1 MQLEMSKIFE
11 NDGDFNDQYNIDIDK
26 QKLNS
31 KNFFIKNNKY
41 KTKIINIFNS
51 INKNYIFII
60 FLLVISMLLLINII
74 QIKNL
79 SNKQILFKD
88 KEGSY
93 LNQINKKKEIK
104 ICICSLGKKENKYI
118 REFVEFYWK
127 HGVDNIFLYDNND
140 IGGEKFE
147 EVIKDYIDEGFVKLR
162 NWRGTK
168 KTQFKILDDCYAKN
182 KNNYDWFLIYDIDEY
197 IHLNNYSKIKDFL
210 NEKKFDN
217 CTKIYLN
224 WVVHTDNNQI
234 HYENK
239 SLFERFPE
247 VEKNA
252 KEKNNG
258 VTHRV
263 KCILRGQHPYGN
275 VSCWDLVSDKYK
287 GCNGYGDEAQLINR
301 AYMNNT
307 DFENYYID
315 HFYSKSLEE
324 FVKKLNKG
332 DNFFRKK
339 LSHRKMRIKR
349 YFKFNKMTLDKI
361 KYIEKHTGIKL
372 DGYKKKLKE
381 KN

>member
-1 MQLEMSKIFE
+1 MSKIFE

-31 KNFFIKNNKY
+31 KNFFIKNDKY

-60 FLLVISMLLLINII
+60 FLLVISILLLINII

-104 ICICSLGKKENKYI
+104 VCICTLGKMENKYI

-140 IGGEKFE
+140 LGGEKFE
-147 EVIKDYIDEGFVKLR
+147 EVIKDYIDKGFVKLL

-168 KTQFKILDDCYAKN
+168 KTQFKILDDCYIRN

-217 CTKIYLN
+217 CNKIYLN
-224 WVVHTDNNQI
+224 WVVHTDNNKI

-239 SLFERFPE
+239 SLFKRFPE

-258 VTHRV
+258 VEHRV
-263 KCILRGQHPYGN
+263 KCILRGHYPYEN
-275 VSCWDLVSDKYK
+275 VSCWDLVSNKYK

-301 AYMNNT
+301 AYMKNT

-349 YFKFNKMTLDKI
+349 FFKFNKMTLDKI

-372 DGYKKKLKE
+372 DDYKKKLKD
-381 KN
+381 KK